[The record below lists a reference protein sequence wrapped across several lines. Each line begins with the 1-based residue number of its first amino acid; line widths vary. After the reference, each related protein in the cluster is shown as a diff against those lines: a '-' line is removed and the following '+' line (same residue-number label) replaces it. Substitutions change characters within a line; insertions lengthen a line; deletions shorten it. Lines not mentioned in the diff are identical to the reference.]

1 MRRARRNLVGVAG
14 FLLIWEVFGRSG
26 VIRREFFPP
35 PSTVLGTLSGLVV
48 TPEFVRD
55 ALATILAWLIGI
67 GLSVAIAVPAGL
79 ALGNV
84 RVLRVAASAVIEFL
98 RPIPAIAWWPLAF
111 VLLEG
116 YPQAKIALA
125 VYASVWPILFNII
138 YALGEVDQQY
148 IDTARSFGLS
158 RLAIIVRVKL
168 PDILPFALTGLRI
181 AATFGLLVIVST
193 ELVFGGVAG
202 LGTYIVKHGE
212 ESGRMDIA
220 LAGAVLVGLLG
231 YLSNGSLAFAARR
244 VAAWSP
250 GERQ

>member
-1 MRRARRNLVGVAG
+1 VAG
-14 FLLIWEVFGRSG
+14 FLLCWELFGRSG

-35 PSTVLGTLSGLVV
+35 PSTVLATLARLAV

-55 ALATILAWLIGI
+55 AVATMLAWLIGI

-111 VLLEG
+111 VILEG
-116 YPQAKIALA
+116 GPQTKIALA
-125 VYASVWPILFNII
+125 VYASVWPILFNIV
-138 YALGEVDQQY
+138 YALGEVDPQY

-168 PDILPFALTGLRI
+168 PDILPFAITGLRI

-231 YLSNGSLAFAARR
+231 YLSNGSLALLQKR
-244 VAAWSP
+244 VLAWSP
-250 GERQ
+250 GERE